1 MEKEKDKTLV
11 GKVWEFFASVK
22 FAIVIFALISLTSII
37 GTVLEQRAEPAKNMQ
52 VLVKLFGESLA
63 PTMYSIFNNLGF
75 MDMYR
80 SWWFMTLLIL
90 FSVNIVICSV
100 NRLPRIWKMVREPIR
115 PLTEEQLG
123 KITMKREVVLKG
135 KPDRVRDTVTGTL
148 KAIGFN
154 YGESKEDKG
163 YQFYSQKGSFTR
175 LGVYI
180 THLSIL
186 LILSGALIGIFFG
199 FKGSVNIPEGGSY
212 AVAFSRTGPLS
223 QVEKDER
230 HRLIDVVE
238 ESLGSVSNAA
248 MQLGMDEKSL
258 RAKMRRYGIQP
269 IGFSIRNDDFNV
281 DFYEGSDMPKEYKS
295 WLTIIDNG
303 KEVMKKSIE
312 VNDPLT
318 YKGVTFYQASY
329 GMVPRAQGMFVL
341 KVTSQSGVSEIKQ
354 LQPDDTFIIPGTNI
368 EGTIKDFSPALARD
382 KQGKFFTYTEEMM
395 NNPAVFID
403 FKEGG
408 KEKYSGWILKR
419 YPVTGRLPEGH
430 IIEFV
435 DLWGAQYTGLQVRK
449 DPGVWV
455 VYLGCITI
463 AIGLFMAFFMSHR
476 KLWVRV
482 VEEKNNTRVV
492 IGATSN
498 KNRAVFERKI
508 NKIVSLLSK
517 RQEGGK

>member
-37 GTVLEQRAEPAKNMQ
+37 GTVLQQRAEPAKNIQ
-52 VLVKLFGESLA
+52 VLTKIFGESLA
-63 PTMYSIFNNLGF
+63 PDLYSIFNNLGF

-90 FSVNIVICSV
+90 FAVNIVICSV
-100 NRLPRIWKMVREPIR
+100 DRLPRILKMVREPIH
-115 PLTEEQLG
+115 PLTEEHLSRTA
-123 KITMKREVVLKG
+123 IRRELVLKG
-135 KPDRVRDTVTGTL
+135 KPDRAKDFVASAL
-148 KAIGFN
+148 SAIGFN

-186 LILSGALIGIFFG
+186 LILLGALIGIFFG
-199 FKGSVNIPEGGSY
+199 FKGFMNIPEGQGYS
-212 AVAFSRTGPLS
+212 VAISRSGRLS
-223 QVEKDER
+223 QVEDDES
-230 HRLIDVVE
+230 HRIIDAVE

-258 RAKMRRYGIQP
+258 RAKMKRYGIQSL
-269 IGFSIRNDDFNV
+269 GFSIRNDDFNV
-281 DFYEGSDMPKEYKS
+281 EFYEGSDMPKEYKS

-318 YKGVTFYQASY
+318 YKGITFYQASY
-329 GMVPRAQGMFVL
+329 GMNPRAEGVFIL

-354 LQPDDTFIIPGTNI
+354 LRFGETFTIPGTNLS
-368 EGTIKDFSPALARD
+368 GTIKNFSPALARD
-382 KQGKFFTYTEEMM
+382 KQGSFFTYAEKMDD
-395 NNPAVFID
+395 PAVLID

-408 KEKYSGWILKR
+408 KDKYSGWILKR
-419 YPVTGRLPEGH
+419 HPETGRLPEGH
-430 IIEFV
+430 IVEFT
-435 DLWGAQYTGLQVRK
+435 DLWGVQYTGLQVRK
-449 DPGVWV
+449 DPGVWII
-455 VYLGCITI
+455 YLGCMTI

-498 KNRAVFERKI
+498 KNRAAFERKI